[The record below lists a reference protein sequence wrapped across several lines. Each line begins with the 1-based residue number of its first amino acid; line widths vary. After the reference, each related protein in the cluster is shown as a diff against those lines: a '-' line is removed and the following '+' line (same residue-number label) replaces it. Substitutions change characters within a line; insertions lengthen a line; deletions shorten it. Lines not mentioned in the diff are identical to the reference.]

1 MAAGSALK
9 KINARVKHLA
19 KLHPGKK
26 RVTLQKQAGAEY
38 RAGKLGGVKKSR
50 KKTVRRIKALHAA
63 EGRAIRKL
71 RGVKRRRRLSGT
83 LSAGASSGIMG
94 VRSTFQAAAIGG
106 LSTAQHLAHAKKKI
120 EQEIGAAEV
129 RKFVA
134 KKKTV
139 KRKISK
145 RIAELKSRFRKL
157 C

>member
-19 KLHPGKK
+19 RLHPGKK

-38 RAGKLGGVKKSR
+38 RAGKLGGVKSR
-50 KKTVRRIKALHAA
+50 RKTVKKIKRLHAA

-71 RGVKRRRRLSGT
+71 RGVKKRRRISGT

-94 VRSTFQAAAIGG
+94 VRSTANAAAIGG
-106 LSTAQHLAHAKKKI
+106 LTASQHLAHARKKI
-120 EQEIGAAEV
+120 ADEIARWEV
-129 RKFVA
+129 LKFKATKRSIKNRMSKHIREA
-134 KKKTV
+134 K
-139 KRKISK
+139 SK
-145 RIAELKSRFRKL
+145 YRKL